1 MMPQPSLGDAFGE
14 LMRAALA
21 EEAGAGLKPTVG
33 GTLPGGVF
41 EIVERDDGCTPGEL
55 ENLVGATPWRIE
67 EVDRADAP
75 FYTAVLRLR

>member
-1 MMPQPSLGDAFGE
+1 MPQPRLGDAFGE

-33 GTLPGGVF
+33 GTLPGGVV

-55 ENLVGATPWRIE
+55 ENLVGATP
-67 EVDRADAP
+67 
-75 FYTAVLRLR
+75 